1 MTYQTQSHSRFSVLS
16 TSSLSS
22 AEHLSP
28 AASSTRFSLPSVP
41 SVNTTATG
49 PSKPTLRPNIYDR
62 NLNKT
67 RTTEVSAAA
76 FAFLISEVVQYT
88 QKRVTGITDLER
100 RLNTLGYR
108 VGIRTFELMAW
119 RNESSSKAP
128 KREIRF
134 LPALMSIHTQVWKAL
149 FGKPADAI
157 EKSVENADEYMIIDN
172 DPPLT
177 RHVSVPRDM
186 SQLSCSS
193 FTAGAV
199 EAVLDGLGLPA
210 RVTAHNT
217 PTDNF
222 PNRTTILIK
231 LEKTVLEREDASKS

>member
-1 MTYQTQSHSRFSVLS
+1 MAFPQQQQSRFSVLS
-16 TSSLSS
+16 ASSLSS

-28 AASSTRFSLPSVP
+28 GASSTRFSLPSAT
-41 SVNTTATG
+41 NTNFHT
-49 PSKPTLRPNIYDR
+49 SKPGVRPNVYDR

-67 RTTEVSAAA
+67 RTTEVSSAA
-76 FAFLISEVVQYT
+76 FAFLFSEAVQYT
-88 QKRVTGITDLER
+88 QKRVLGIADLER
-100 RLNTLGYR
+100 RVGTR
-108 VGIRTFELMAW
+108 VLELMVW
-119 RNESSSKAP
+119 RAESSAKLP

-134 LPALMSIHTQVWKAL
+134 LPALMSIHTQVWRAV

-172 DPPLT
+172 DPSIT
-177 RHVSVPRDM
+177 RNISVPRDM

-193 FTAGAV
+193 FTAGIV
-199 EAVLDGLGLPA
+199 EAVLDGLGFPA

-217 PTDNF
+217 PTDAL

-231 LEKTVLEREDASKS
+231 LEKSVLDREEAMKT